1 MPLWG
6 FAICFLCAT
15 LWAASPIMA
24 NRGIEVSKCT
34 NHEINPIR
42 SLFFFGASLV
52 MALILTGGR
61 ITLIIDPLCYLY
73 FFISVVLGYIVGD
86 MFYFAA
92 MRTIGLSLA
101 IPVANA
107 YPVFVTLTSWLIL
120 DEAATPRIFAGVA
133 VVVAGVLIL
142 RLGTDDG
149 KRKEEG
155 PMKRAITPGKGRVLR
170 GFILAV
176 SAGVCWAVGAP
187 FTKLSIT
194 SSGLT
199 AAEVTFYRSSV
210 FLIVAW
216 GWRLFVARSVKV
228 RVKRFRDI
236 PLKGWFYFMGTSIIG
251 LCFGSIIYVY
261 CISVMPLAVVTA
273 ITSTSPFMAA
283 LFSHFVVKERLRPVQ
298 WFGVVII
305 ILGSVVVGL

>member
-24 NRGIEVSKCT
+24 NRGIAVSKCT

-42 SLFFFGASLV
+42 SLAFFGASLAV
-52 MALILTGGR
+52 ALIATRGQ
-61 ITLIIDPLCYLY
+61 ITLVTDPRCYFY
-73 FFISVVLGYIVGD
+73 FFVSVILGYIIGD
-86 MFYFAA
+86 IMYFAA
-92 MRTIGLSLA
+92 MRAIGVSLA

-120 DEAATPRIFAGVA
+120 GESASPRIFAGVA
-133 VVVAGVLIL
+133 VVVAGVLLL
-142 RLGTDDG
+142 RIGTGGG
-149 KRKEEG
+149 KKKEES
-155 PMKRAITPGKGRVLR
+155 PMKRAITPGRGRVLR
-170 GFILAV
+170 GFLFAV
-176 SAGVCWAVGAP
+176 GAGLCWAVGAP

-194 SSGLT
+194 STGLT
-199 AAEVTFYRSSV
+199 AAEVTFYRSLAL
-210 FLIVAW
+210 LIAAW
-216 GWRLFVARSVKV
+216 GWRLFSVRFVKV
-228 RVKRFRDI
+228 KVKRLRDI
-236 PLKGWFYFMGTSIIG
+236 PREGWLYFIGASIIG
-251 LCFGSIIYVY
+251 LCFGSIIYAS

-283 LFSHFVVKERLRPVQ
+283 LFGHFVMKERLSPVQ
-298 WFGVVII
+298 WFGVILI